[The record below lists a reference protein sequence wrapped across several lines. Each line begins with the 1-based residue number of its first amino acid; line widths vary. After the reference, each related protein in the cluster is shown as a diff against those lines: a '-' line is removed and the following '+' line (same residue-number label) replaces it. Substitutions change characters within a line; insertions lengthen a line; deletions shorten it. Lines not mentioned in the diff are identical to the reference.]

1 MYKLYSYWSAP
12 KPEDVEAFE
21 DYYASTHCP
30 KAEVVPGLA
39 RLVTSRTNEGFEGGE
54 SIHYRIAEMVFPDKA
69 AFQAATESEQWTTLR
84 ACSGTMIERFGVSLT
99 VEAGEEVIAD
109 LPEAV

>member
-12 KPEDVEAFE
+12 KPEDVGAFE

-30 KAEVVPGLA
+30 KAEMVPNLS

-54 SIHYRIAEMVFPDKA
+54 PMHYRIAEMVFPDKA
-69 AFQAATESEQWTTLR
+69 AFQACTESPEWATLR
-84 ACSGTMIERFGVSLT
+84 ECSGTMIERFGVTLK
-99 VEAGEEVIAD
+99 VEAGEEVVAD
-109 LPEAV
+109 LQGS

>member
-12 KPEDVEAFE
+12 EPEDVDAFE

-54 SIHYRIAEMVFPDKA
+54 PMHYRIAEMVFPDRA
-69 AFQAATESEQWTTLR
+69 TFQACTESDAWTTLR
-84 ACSGTMIERFGVSLT
+84 ECSGTMIERFGVSLT
-99 VEAGEEVIAD
+99 VEAGEEVVAD
-109 LPEAV
+109 LTGS

>member
-21 DYYASTHCP
+21 EYYLSTHCP
-30 KAEVVPGLA
+30 KAEAVPHLE
-39 RLVTSRTNEGFEGGE
+39 RLVTTRTTDGFEGGE
-54 SIHYRIAEMVFPDKA
+54 PIHYRIAEMVFADSEA
-69 AFQAATESEQWTTLR
+69 LARCEESSEWTTLR
-84 ACSGTMIERFGVSLT
+84 ECSGTMIERFGVTLT

-109 LPEAV
+109 LPGS

>member
-12 KPEDVEAFE
+12 KAEDVEA
-21 DYYASTHCP
+21 
-30 KAEVVPGLA
+30 
-39 RLVTSRTNEGFEGGE
+39 TNEGFEGGG

-69 AFQAATESEQWTTLR
+69 AFQAATESDEWATLH

-109 LPEAV
+109 LPGS